1 MPICGWPFQLNYRD
15 EQRQFGMIVVLYTL
29 RILEGTETL
38 VEYVYVLK
46 SMYLPCLGVLSHS
59 YHYIHGY

>member
-1 MPICGWPFQLNYRD
+1 
-15 EQRQFGMIVVLYTL
+15 MIVVVYTL

-38 VEYVYVLK
+38 VENVYVLK

-59 YHYIHGY
+59 YNRLRCRCNHYIHGY